1 MEFQEDDDKTSSED
15 APNDSEELYALWISR
30 DPEEPGEGGRKFGSL
45 TLSSTM
51 FCESSELLSSL
62 PAVDCEKSFGQEIIL
77 KSTKLDQVSDTKD
90 NLDGKISLVTEKDK
104 YQEECKGLEPQ
115 LKNSESNSNFRK
127 APDCHPIAKFWKN
140 QIEQAKALDTSNL
153 QCQVEGTY
161 EESYQTLDVS

>member
-1 MEFQEDDDKTSSED
+1 MEFQEDDDKTSNED
-15 APNDSEELYALWISR
+15 TRYDSEELYALWISR

-77 KSTKLDQVSDTKD
+77 KSTKLDQASDTKD
-90 NLDGKISLVTEKDK
+90 VLDGKISLVTEEDK
-104 YQEECKGLEPQ
+104 YQDECKGLEQQ
-115 LKNSESNSNFRK
+115 LKNNESNSNLTK
-127 APDCHPIAKFWKN
+127 APVCHPIAKFWKN